1 MIPLQLNN
9 GTSVKWM
16 SILGFENTKDVMVNS
31 GDEVKARETPGIC
44 ILEIQMKDQ
53 RLMRRKLML
62 VP

>member
-1 MIPLQLNN
+1 
-9 GTSVKWM
+9 M

-31 GDEVKARETPGIC
+31 GDEVKAPETPGIC